1 MARSGWARSLAGA
14 TLLTLAG
21 ATGAFAQVCPLPAW
35 TAGPV
40 VGTDM
45 YSPAVTS
52 CNGLTYEA
60 GGYSFSAAGNVN
72 QFKSYNPVT
81 NAWTTLANLPTA
93 TAISSLGC
101 DAAGGR
107 LFLFGGNTDPST
119 VTNIV
124 QVYTIATNTWA
135 PGPPLPA
142 QRSFMASGAIGG
154 KIYLV
159 AGYST
164 GNVDPAFDTNWEFDP
179 VTLTYTVRAPLPA
192 MLGGAAGAVSGGRL
206 YVMGG
211 RNLAATQ
218 LNTVYEYNPVTNTWA
233 TKAPMP
239 TAVNVAGG
247 TGLGGNAACNGDV
260 IVVGGGNPFE
270 PNGPAF
276 PVSGTRAIETT
287 AVTQLY
293 DVTANAWTAGPN
305 LLGPRSFTTA
315 VQSGDT
321 LLVIGGYTGTTTTAA
336 VDRIA
341 GPPLPVDLSG
351 FTIQ

>member
-14 TLLTLAG
+14 TLLTLAA

-45 YSPAVTS
+45 YSPAVAS
-52 CNGLTYEA
+52 CGGLIYEA
-60 GGYSFSAAGNVN
+60 GGYSFSAAGNIN

-93 TAISSLGC
+93 IAIGSLAC
-101 DAAGGR
+101 DPTGAR
-107 LFLFGGNTDPST
+107 LFLFGGNTSPTT
-119 VTNIV
+119 VTNATSI
-124 QVYTIATNTWA
+124 YTIATNTWA
-135 PGPPLPA
+135 PGPNLPDV
-142 QRSFMASGAIGG
+142 RSFMSSGVIGT

-164 GNVDPAFDTNWEFDP
+164 GNVDPAFNTNWEFDP
-179 VTLTYTVRAPLPA
+179 VALTYTVKAPLPV
-192 MLGGAAGAVSGGRL
+192 MLGGAAGAVSGGKL

-211 RNLAATQ
+211 RNLASTN
-218 LNTVYEYNPVTNTWA
+218 LNTVYEYDPVANTWA
-233 TKAPMP
+233 TKAPLP

-247 TGLGGNAACNGDV
+247 TGLGGNAACQGDI

-276 PVSGTRAIETT
+276 PDPSSRAIETT

-293 DVTANAWTAGPN
+293 DVATNTWSAGPN
-305 LLGPRSFTTA
+305 LLQPRSFTTA
-315 VQSGDT
+315 TQAADT
-321 LLVIGGYTGTTTTAA
+321 LIVVGGYNGATTVAT

-351 FTIQ
+351 FTVQ